1 MTKPI
6 RHFAASVACLFAAA
20 MFCLPDASFATDR
33 TGPPATQVPQPAQS
47 RDWGSPI
54 QHFAGSTALGALAY
68 AAVPNLPWYGQGA
81 LCLLPGEIME
91 NAQRQGKYNGEHLA
105 YRFAGCAAGIAIAD
119 RVKVRFA
126 PNWVG
131 LEMRLK

>member
-1 MTKPI
+1 MMKLAITAILSLMSCLAIANGKPP
-6 RHFAASVACLFAAA
+6 AQPPTPTPPSVA
-20 MFCLPDASFATDR
+20 
-33 TGPPATQVPQPAQS
+33 AQA
-47 RDWGSPI
+47 RDWGSPV
-54 QHFAGSTALGALAY
+54 QHTTGSAAFGALAY

-81 LCLLPGEIME
+81 LCLLPGEILE
-91 NAQRQGKYNGEHLA
+91 NSQRQGRYNGDHLA
-105 YRFAGCAAGIAIAD
+105 YRVAGCATGIAIAD